1 VEVARYYG
9 ERIGEQYHAVI
20 SWVSEMGAFAR
31 MDDTQAEGLIH
42 LRDLGD
48 EWFDFDGRQLA
59 LVGSVSGRAVR
70 PGNRVIVEVVSANPA
85 RGHLDLALVT
95 SPRALH

>member
-1 VEVARYYG
+1 
-9 ERIGEQYHAVI
+9 
-20 SWVSEMGAFAR
+20 MGAFAR

-48 EWFDFDGRQLA
+48 EWFDFDGCQLA

-70 PGNRVIVEVVSANPA
+70 PGNRVIVEVLSANPA